1 MQSLGKFQL
10 KNHKLFLIKK
20 PRILRIRG
28 FGLLIINLIMAV
40 QLECEFSG
48 DW

>member
-10 KNHKLFLIKK
+10 KNNKLFLIKK

-28 FGLLIINLIMAV
+28 FGLLIINLTMV
-40 QLECEFSG
+40 GQPECEFSG